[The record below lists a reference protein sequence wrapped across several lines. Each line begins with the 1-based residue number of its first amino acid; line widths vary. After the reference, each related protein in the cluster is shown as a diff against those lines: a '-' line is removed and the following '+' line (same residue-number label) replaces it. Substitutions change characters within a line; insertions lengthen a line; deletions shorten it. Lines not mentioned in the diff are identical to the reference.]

1 MINRIPVALIACGSF
16 NPITN
21 MHMRMFELARDHLH
35 QTVLFAGLYE
45 VIKGIISPVNDRYGK
60 KGLVTAKHRV
70 AMVQRA
76 LETSDW
82 ITQDPWES
90 QQEQWVETV
99 MVLRHHYNVLF
110 HQYHTKNGTSPESSK
125 ALKQADLSNA
135 QSVAPRLKLLC
146 GADVLK
152 TFNNP
157 NLWKDE
163 HIEEIVQKFGLVCIS
178 RGDVHPQRFIYESD
192 ILFKHRHNIHV
203 VREWILNDLS
213 ATHIRRALR
222 RGQSVKYLLPESVI
236 DYIQQHNIYTAESE
250 LQNINEILQPLKA
263 QHSMIN
269 VLND

>member
-1 MINRIPVALIACGSF
+1 MDWD
-16 NPITN
+16 
-21 MHMRMFELARDHLH
+21 E
-35 QTVLFAGLYE
+35 GLYK
-45 VIKGIISPVNDRYGK
+45 VIKGIISPVNDKYGK
-60 KGLVTAKHRV
+60 KGLVAAKHRV

-99 MVLRHHYNVLF
+99 TVLRHHYNVLF
-110 HQYHTKNGTSPESSK
+110 HQYHTKNGTSAESSQV
-125 ALKQADLSNA
+125 LKQADLSDA
-135 QSVAPRLKLLC
+135 QPVVPSLKLLC

-152 TFNNP
+152 TFDNP

-178 RGDVHPQRFIYESD
+178 RGDVDPQKFIYESD
-192 ILFKHRHNIHV
+192 ILFKYRHNIHV
-203 VREWILNDLS
+203 VREWMLNDLS

-222 RGQSVKYLLPESVI
+222 RGCSVKYLLPESVI

>member
-135 QSVAPRLKLLC
+135 QSGVTFWSRASSDLQKHKLLLMLHQ
-146 GADVLK
+146 G
-152 TFNNP
+152 
-157 NLWKDE
+157 
-163 HIEEIVQKFGLVCIS
+163 
-178 RGDVHPQRFIYESD
+178 
-192 ILFKHRHNIHV
+192 
-203 VREWILNDLS
+203 
-213 ATHIRRALR
+213 
-222 RGQSVKYLLPESVI
+222 
-236 DYIQQHNIYTAESE
+236 
-250 LQNINEILQPLKA
+250 
-263 QHSMIN
+263 
-269 VLND
+269 

>member
-1 MINRIPVALIACGSF
+1 MINRVPVALLACGSF

-35 QTVLFAGLYE
+35 QTGLYK

-60 KGLVTAKHRV
+60 KGLVAAKHRV
-70 AMVQRA
+70 AMAQRA

-99 MVLRHHYNVLF
+99 TVLRHHYSALF
-110 HQYHTKNGTSPESSK
+110 HQYQAMDGTSPESTK
-125 ALKQADLSNA
+125 ILKQKHEIDSSKD
-135 QSVAPRLKLLC
+135 QSVVPRLKLLC

-152 TFNNP
+152 TFDIP
-157 NLWKDE
+157 SLWKDE

-178 RGDVHPQRFIYESD
+178 RGDVDPQRFIYESD
-192 ILFKHRHNIHV
+192 ILFKHRRNIHV
-203 VREWILNDLS
+203 VREWVMNDIS

-222 RGQSVKYLLPESVI
+222 RGHSVKYLLPESVI

-250 LQNINEILQPLKA
+250 QQNIYEILQPLKS
-263 QHSMIN
+263 QSSMIN
-269 VLND
+269 MLND